1 MAHAVPMVRAMA
13 LIPAVRWLDANGRP
27 VEKLLRSAD
36 LASAPFSDPLRPV
49 SLLNVGRL
57 LRTIAQAEG
66 PDAACRIVAEAS
78 VLELM
83 LLGRVALGTRTP
95 AEALARIAAALPL
108 FCSHEHLSMHPHSSG
123 ILVRHS
129 YAAKFDAETEH
140 LMLQYAVAMADRLCS
155 MTGAGSPR
163 LARVE
168 IPPHPDHGVQHL
180 HRWFGPGVV
189 AKAGHG
195 ISILVGHDVA
205 DRQFPVVARDRML
218 GKRPPDMVPLRGDGT
233 FSSSA
238 RTMLASMLEDGV
250 PSIAQLAEASGT
262 SVRTLQRWLGVEGTS
277 FSALLEQVR
286 HTRALQ
292 RFTAGGAA
300 VSTVSAELGYAR
312 QASLTRAMRRWTGVP
327 PTRFR
332 ERVDSQ

>member
-1 MAHAVPMVRAMA
+1 MA

-49 SLLNVGRL
+49 SLLGVGRL
-57 LRTIAQAEG
+57 LRTLAQKEG
-66 PDAACRIVAEAS
+66 PDIPCRIVAEAS

-108 FCSHEHLSMHPHSSG
+108 FCSHEHLSVYQHSRNV
-123 ILVRHS
+123 LMRHS
-129 YAAKFDAETEH
+129 YAAKFDAVTEH

-155 MTGAGSPR
+155 MTGTGAPR

-168 IPPHPDHGVQHL
+168 IPPHPDYGVEHMR
-180 HRWFGPGVV
+180 RWLGPVV
-189 AKAGHG
+189 FAKAGHANE
-195 ISILVGHDVA
+195 ILIGRDVA
-205 DRQFPVVARDRML
+205 DRLFLVIARDRML
-218 GKRPPDMVPLRGDGT
+218 GKRPPDMIPLRGDGS

-238 RTMLASMLEDGV
+238 RTMLSSMLEDGV
-250 PSIAQLAEASGT
+250 PTAAQLAEASGT
-262 SVRTLQRWLGVEGTS
+262 SMRTLQRWLAEEGTS

-286 HTRALQ
+286 QAKALQ
-292 RFTAGGAA
+292 RLAAGGTA
-300 VSTVSAELGYAR
+300 VATVSAELGYAR
-312 QASLTRAMRRWTGVP
+312 QSSLTRAMRRWTGAP

-332 ERVDSQ
+332 ERVDG